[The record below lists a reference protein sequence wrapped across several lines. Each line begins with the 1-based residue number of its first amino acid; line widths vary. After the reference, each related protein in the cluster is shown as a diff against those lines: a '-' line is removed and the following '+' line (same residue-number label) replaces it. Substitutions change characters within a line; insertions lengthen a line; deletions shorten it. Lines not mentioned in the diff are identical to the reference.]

1 MYTDFF
7 YFDIE
12 TTSKYGDLNTL
23 KLNDKRGYDLF
34 VKKCDSLKEEWKE
47 THTPEELYPNKAP
60 LLSEHGMIVCISYGI
75 FKNGVAQIGSF
86 LNRDGDEQAL
96 MTNIMKLFNSVG
108 SKKRICGYN
117 IRNFDIPW
125 ITRKLYKYSLDI
137 PGNINTVDKKP
148 WETWNLD
155 IFDIWKSSGKI
166 QRLNPTM
173 DEVAYDLGIDS
184 SKTTLNGSKIHEY
197 YWVKKD
203 YDSIMHYCEQ
213 DVRVLID
220 IAKKMKL

>member
-34 VKKCDSLKEEWKE
+34 LKKCVVFKDEWKE
-47 THTPEELYPNKAP
+47 GLEELYPMKAP

-75 FKNGVAQIGSF
+75 FKNGIPQIGSF
-86 LNRDGDEQAL
+86 LNRDGDEEAL
-96 MTNIMKLFNSVG
+96 MNNIKKLFDSVG
-108 SKKRICGYN
+108 SKKRIVGYN

-125 ITRKLYKYSLDI
+125 ITRKLYKYGLEI
-137 PGNINTVDKKP
+137 PNNINTVDKKP

-155 IFDIWKSSGKI
+155 IFDVWKSSGKI
-166 QRLNPTM
+166 QRINPSM
-173 DEVAYDLGIDS
+173 DEVAYDLGIES
-184 SKTTLNGSKIHEY
+184 SKTNMSGSQVHDY
-197 YWVKKD
+197 YWVRKD
-203 YDSIMHYCEQ
+203 YDSIMKYCEQ